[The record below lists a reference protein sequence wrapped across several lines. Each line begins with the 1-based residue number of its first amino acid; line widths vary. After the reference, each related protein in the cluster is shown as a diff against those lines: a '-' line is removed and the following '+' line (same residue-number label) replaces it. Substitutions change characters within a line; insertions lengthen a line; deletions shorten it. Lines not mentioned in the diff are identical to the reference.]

1 MKNLF
6 VKWSLMRHLSG
17 LDSAHKYCSLFIIL
31 FVLISRYCYAGE
43 GVKVK
48 VELSSD
54 AKLFLDLKDLGRKSF
69 FEFILPIGEHS
80 FKILY
85 STDNSWDKSLIDTT
99 VMINSDTTLYFT
111 SPKYIPIISK
121 PSDAKIYFN
130 SQYIGLTP
138 KYLLLDNYLRSED
151 DTISLSKEG
160 YLTSFVSRGDITK
173 NNISIFLDRDES
185 GRNNFINK
193 NIKYFLFGS
202 AGVFGG
208 LSAYFKQVANS
219 YFYDNGQSSANS
231 GLVKK
236 YDNLSAVFSVLLQIN
251 FGLLVYFLLSE

>member
-6 VKWSLMRHLSG
+6 VKLTPMRHLSG
-17 LDSAHKYCSLFIIL
+17 LDSAHKYFSLLILL
-31 FVLISRYCYAGE
+31 FVLISRFCYAGE

-54 AKLFLDLKDLGRKSF
+54 AKLFLDLKDFGRKSF

-85 STDNSWDKSLIDTT
+85 STDNSWGKSLIDTT